1 MKDVVDKCST
11 KGCAIDIGTVID
23 NDNCTSKFSRFFA
36 TREEAESF
44 MTKLKELAAAT
55 SSADEGASVAYKIK
69 DLEGQVELDAA
80 FTFSCQA
87 EMIKALELARHNDAH
102 LTLIH
107 IDDGL
112 SELYPGIY
120 FPATED
126 ILQLLKNKSDNKLY
140 KLTKNIQWPK
150 TKLRIER
157 GEMPETLLEIMQK
170 EQCDLL
176 VCGHHHSFINRLMP
190 AYRGMI
196 NKMSADLLIVPFIDK

>member
-1 MKDVVDKCST
+1 R
-11 KGCAIDIGTVID
+11 II
-23 NDNCTSKFSRFFA
+23 TSFIF
-36 TREEAESF
+36 
-44 MTKLKELAAAT
+44 
-55 SSADEGASVAYKIK
+55 
-69 DLEGQVELDAA
+69 
-80 FTFSCQA
+80 QA
-87 EMIKALELARHNDAH
+87 EDGIRTRNVTGVQTCALP
-102 LTLIH
+102 I
-107 IDDGL
+107 
-112 SELYPGIY
+112 S
-120 FPATED
+120 TED

-196 NKMSADLLIVPFIDK
+196 NKLSADLLIVPFIDK

>member
-1 MKDVVDKCST
+1 M
-11 KGCAIDIGTVID
+11 
-23 NDNCTSKFSRFFA
+23 
-36 TREEAESF
+36 
-44 MTKLKELAAAT
+44 
-55 SSADEGASVAYKIK
+55 AYKHIGVAISGN
-69 DLEGQVELDAA
+69 EEDALLVN
-80 FTFSCQA
+80 
-87 EMIKALELARHNDAH
+87 KALELARHNDAH

-170 EQCDLL
+170 EQCAPCLW
-176 VCGHHHSFINRLMP
+176 S
-190 AYRGMI
+190 
-196 NKMSADLLIVPFIDK
+196 SSLIYQPFDAGISRDDQ

>member
-1 MKDVVDKCST
+1 MSSIRHC
-11 KGCAIDIGTVID
+11 G
-23 NDNCTSKFSRFFA
+23 NTSEQACVQRRA
-36 TREEAESF
+36 QT
-44 MTKLKELAAAT
+44 
-55 SSADEGASVAYKIK
+55 
-69 DLEGQVELDAA
+69 LD
-80 FTFSCQA
+80 
-87 EMIKALELARHNDAH
+87 
-102 LTLIH
+102 
-107 IDDGL
+107 
-112 SELYPGIY
+112 
-120 FPATED
+120 
-126 ILQLLKNKSDNKLY
+126 KSDNKLY